1 MNKTELIEISY
12 ILVRYPEVRN
22 YMDEDWFANES
33 YPADNEGYFIPSK
46 YLVHTFNKKEYMFP
60 GPINL

>member
-1 MNKTELIEISY
+1 M
-12 ILVRYPEVRN
+12 LVTYPEVRN